1 MAIPDPPPFE
11 EQFRPDT
18 RDVAVFIKNRTVDT
32 MNNFKGDFDETTI
45 VKASEVED
53 IIDQAG
59 PLVLSALRW
68 NPLAEEPTIPED
80 NWPAVQTLI
89 ALMVACFVEATKFSE
104 QITRNVSPYPYLKEM
119 FDGMLSQK
127 QGELGITAG
136 ATGMSMVDLYLAQSK
151 SSYYTFPDDE
161 MVNWKTAF

>member
-1 MAIPDPPPFE
+1 MAPIDPHTFE
-11 EQFRPDT
+11 DQFRPTT

-32 MNNFKGDFDETTI
+32 LNHFKGDFDETTI

-53 IIDQAG
+53 IIDGAG

-68 NPLAEEPTIPED
+68 DPDALEPTIPED

-119 FDGMLSQK
+119 FDGMLAQK

-136 ATGMSMVDLYLAQSK
+136 KSGMSMVDLYLSQSK
-151 SSYYTFPDDE
+151 TAFYQFPDDE